1 MLAVIVWQMDMR
13 HCFSPCIC
21 NNSFGKAFPK
31 NHSSIQN
38 LMGKEEN
45 EKYRVDIIEKE
56 RYNQF
61 NN

>member
-1 MLAVIVWQMDMR
+1 MNMR

-45 EKYRVDIIEKE
+45 GKYIIDMSEKE
-56 RYNQF
+56 SYNQF